1 MPSCRSIPSN
11 IFWTGAGKLGL
22 PSTCSRNATELR
34 RVRFADAPEDR
45 RLKEEFLR
53 ILGSIAENI
62 MKGEVIGGEID
73 LAFFWHANLRSTGRC

>member
-1 MPSCRSIPSN
+1 
-11 IFWTGAGKLGL
+11 KLGL